1 MTRLPPENKTP
12 LAKRRAQKAPTLSAV
27 ADKGR
32 LKISLILF
40 WVFFGQFFVPLVL
53 NLFHGMKRKTDI
65 KKKRKQTAWGPN
77 RTTLMF
83 LVKGTQI

>member
-1 MTRLPPENKTP
+1 MTRLTPENRTQ

-40 WVFFGQFFVPLVL
+40 CVFFGQFFVPLVL

-65 KKKRKQTAWGPN
+65 KKKENKWRGG
-77 RTTLMF
+77 RI
-83 LVKGTQI
+83 TQP